1 MHIAYVSADPG
12 VPPFGTKGASV
23 HVQEMLRAFLRR
35 GAAVTLISPRLDDA
49 APADLAAVKRVALP
63 PDRGGAAEARA
74 DWALATNQAVA
85 AALAAAGPFDFVYE
99 RHALFAHGAM
109 MFAAAHRL
117 PSVLE
122 VNAPLIEE
130 QARHR
135 NLARRADAER
145 SARRAFAAAGLVVAV
160 SDPVADYARSLGA
173 ADARLAV
180 IPNGVDPA
188 RFPARQRPSGP
199 FTIGFVGT
207 LKPWHDVATL
217 VEAVALLRAGAVP
230 DARLLVVGDGPARAA
245 LADRVEAL
253 GIPDAVNFTSA
264 VPATEV
270 PGWLARMHAAV
281 APYRADEPFYFS
293 PLKLYEYMAAR
304 LPVVASRVG
313 HLTGAVADERTG
325 LLVPGGDAP
334 ALAHALA
341 RLATDP
347 ALCDR
352 LGAAARA
359 EVEANHTW
367 DRIAARVLQAA
378 SAGGERAVA

>member
-12 VPPFGTKGASV
+12 VPPFGAKGASI

-49 APADLAAVKRVALP
+49 APADLASVKRLALP
-63 PDRGGAAEARA
+63 PDRGGDAEARA

-85 AALAAAGPFDFVYE
+85 ATLAAAGPFDFIYE

-109 MFAAAHRL
+109 VFAAAHHL
-117 PSVLE
+117 PSALE

-160 SDPVADYARSLGA
+160 SDPVADYARGLGA
-173 ADARLAV
+173 EDTRLAV

-188 RFPARQRPSGP
+188 RFRVRPQPEGP
-199 FTIGFVGT
+199 FTVGFVGT
-207 LKPWHDVATL
+207 LKPWHDVSTL
-217 VEAVALLRAGAVP
+217 VEAIVLLRIGAVP

-245 LADRVEAL
+245 LADRVGAL
-253 GIPDAVNFTSA
+253 GIPDAVTFTGA
-264 VPATEV
+264 VPAAEV
-270 PGWLARMHAAV
+270 PDWLARMHAAV

-313 HLTGAVADERTG
+313 HLAGAVADERTG
-325 LLVPGGDAP
+325 LLVPGGDAA
-334 ALAHALA
+334 ALADALA

-347 ALCDR
+347 ALRVR
-352 LGAAARA
+352 LGSAARA

-367 DRIAARVLQAA
+367 DRIAARVLQSAP
-378 SAGGERAVA
+378 AGGERAVA

>member
-12 VPPFGTKGASV
+12 VPPFGAKGASI
-23 HVQEMLRAFLRR
+23 HVQEMLRAFLCR

-49 APADLAAVKRVALP
+49 APADLAAVTRVALP
-63 PDRGGAAEARA
+63 PDGGRDAEARA
-74 DWALATNQAVA
+74 DWALASNHAVA
-85 AALAAAGPFDFVYE
+85 AALATAGPFDFVYE

-109 MFAAAHRL
+109 TFAAEHRL
-117 PSVLE
+117 PSALE

-145 SARRAFAAAGLVVAV
+145 SARRAFATAGLVVAV

-173 ADARLAV
+173 ADARLTV

-188 RFPARQRPSGP
+188 RFPARPRPRGP
-199 FTIGFVGT
+199 FTVGFVGT
-207 LKPWHDVATL
+207 LKPWHDVASL
-217 VEAVALLRAGAVP
+217 VEAVALLRAGVVP
-230 DARLLVVGDGPARAA
+230 DARLIVVGDGPARVVLAERVAA
-245 LADRVEAL
+245 LSIA
-253 GIPDAVNFTSA
+253 DAVTFTGA
-264 VPATEV
+264 VPAAEV

-304 LPVVASRVG
+304 LPVVASHVG
-313 HLTGAVADERTG
+313 HLPDVVEDGRTG
-325 LLVPGGDAP
+325 LLVPGGETA

-347 ALCDR
+347 VLRDR

-359 EVEANHTW
+359 EVEAKHTW

-378 SAGGERAVA
+378 PAGAEQAVA

>member
-1 MHIAYVSADPG
+1 MHIAYVSTDPG

-35 GAAVTLISPRLDDA
+35 GAAVTLISPRLDEA

-63 PDRGGAAEARA
+63 PDRGRDAEARA
-74 DWALATNQAVA
+74 DWALSTNQAVA
-85 AALAAAGPFDFVYE
+85 AALAAAGQFDFVYE

-109 MFAAAHRL
+109 VFAAAHCL
-117 PSVLE
+117 PSALE

-145 SARRAFAAAGLVVAV
+145 SARRAFAAARLVVAV

-173 ADARLAV
+173 EDTRLV
-180 IPNGVDPA
+180 VMPNGVDPA
-188 RFPARQRPSGP
+188 RFPVCPRPEGP
-199 FTIGFVGT
+199 FTVGFVGT

-217 VEAVALLRAGAVP
+217 VESIALLRAGTVP
-230 DARLLVVGDGPARAA
+230 NARLLVVGDGPARAA
-245 LADRVEAL
+245 LADRVGAL
-253 GIPDAVNFTSA
+253 GITDAVTFTGA
-264 VPATEV
+264 VPAAEV
-270 PGWLARMHAAV
+270 PDWLARMHAAV
-281 APYRADEPFYFS
+281 APFRADESFYFS

-313 HLTGAVADERTG
+313 HLAGVLDEERTG
-325 LLVPGGDAP
+325 LLVPGGDAA

-341 RLATDP
+341 RLATAP
-347 ALCDR
+347 ELRDR

-359 EVEANHTW
+359 EVEAHHTW

-378 SAGGERAVA
+378 PAGGERAVA